1 MAMTSK
7 PLYVYGDWNRYKDT
21 FRRAKQR
28 DPQLAEVLLQPTEAV
43 PGCGR
48 LLSFGE
54 HPPFVAEYALVRKS
68 PEALEKE
75 GLASHLLAWYLG
87 RVQDSRTV
95 SYAGALTRM
104 FGREVREVA

>member
-1 MAMTSK
+1 MTE
-7 PLYVYGDWNRYKDT
+7 PLYVHGDWGRYKDV

-28 DPQLAEVLLQPTEAV
+28 DPKLAEVLLQPTEAV

-54 HPPFVAEYALVRKS
+54 HPPFVAEYALIRKS
-68 PEALEKE
+68 PGELEQA
-75 GLASHLLAWYLG
+75 GLASHLLRWYLG
-87 RVQDSRTV
+87 HVNEPRTV